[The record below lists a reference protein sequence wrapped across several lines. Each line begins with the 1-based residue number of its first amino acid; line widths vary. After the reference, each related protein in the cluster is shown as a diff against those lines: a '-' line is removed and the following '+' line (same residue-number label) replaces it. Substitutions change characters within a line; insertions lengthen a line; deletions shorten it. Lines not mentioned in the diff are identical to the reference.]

1 MEGPRAPADSLSAIL
16 AGNEE
21 SSLSLALGVD
31 RVRSSS
37 TRDMRETDD
46 SLRKKWRS
54 TCSMAKNHVQLPSP
68 PESPT
73 SKLPLSRRREIEM
86 LSAILSEESL
96 SATGAAR
103 EPPHSKIAM
112 RTRDRTCLVPFDEAQ
127 QPQQPD
133 EVLQTHGTPSI
144 TQLSHLKT
152 ELHITQ
158 EVPSIILF
166 LHILSEILI
175 LFRNMCVQIT
185 VGLIALRGRVCSTS
199 TLRRILTEIFKMI
212 DGGQSLHMASRENC
226 KYVAVIQDLQV
237 QLELERR

>member
-1 MEGPRAPADSLSAIL
+1 
-16 AGNEE
+16 
-21 SSLSLALGVD
+21 
-31 RVRSSS
+31 
-37 TRDMRETDD
+37 
-46 SLRKKWRS
+46 
-54 TCSMAKNHVQLPSP
+54 
-68 PESPT
+68 
-73 SKLPLSRRREIEM
+73 M

-112 RTRDRTCLVPFDEAQ
+112 HTRDRTCLVPFDEAQ

-175 LFRNMCVQIT
+175 LFRNMCVRIT
-185 VGLIALRGRVCSTS
+185 VGLIALRGQHFHLAPDT
-199 TLRRILTEIFKMI
+199 
-212 DGGQSLHMASRENC
+212 DGNFQN
-226 KYVAVIQDLQV
+226 D
-237 QLELERR
+237 